1 MRTYMLLLLL
11 ACAACG
17 KDNDPEQLSLD
28 TDVSGEIAFISR
40 RVSTGDW
47 QMYIMNLDGSNQRE
61 LSNKYVSCAPFA
73 PSHDGQ
79 KIAFSTY
86 ENNTRYLYVMDKK
99 GGTPLLLAS
108 AKQFCGNPVWSPD
121 DSKIVFVK
129 GDDVSSTRYDIYVTG
144 SDGTHQQRLTT
155 DKANFSPQWFP
166 DGKTIVFAA
175 NDNGN
180 CGIYT
185 MRADGSGQKRISP
198 AGRCFGSPQVS
209 PAGNKIAMVSADW
222 EGSQIFVTGVDGANL
237 KQLTTTVNPKYH
249 DTGFPKEGNHSPVW
263 SPDGSKIAYVSWAN
277 GTPDIFV
284 MNPDG
289 NNKKEL
295 TNSEKRDENPCWT
308 KDGKYIVFSTSRDV
322 TPNGFEIYI
331 MKANGQSQTALTKY
345 MGDDAFPV
353 FVKH

>member
-1 MRTYMLLLLL
+1 MRKYTILLLFVF
-11 ACAACG
+11 AACRRDDTPG
-17 KDNDPEQLSLD
+17 QLSID
-28 TDVSGEIAFISR
+28 DVSGEIAFISR
-40 RVSTGDW
+40 RVNTGDW
-47 QMYIMNLDGSNQRE
+47 QMYIMDMDGSNQRE
-61 LSNKYVSCAPFA
+61 LSGKYVSCAPFA

-86 ENNTRYLYVMDKK
+86 ENNIRYLYVMDKN

-121 DSKIVFVK
+121 DSKILFVK
-129 GDDVSSTRYDIYVTG
+129 GDDVFSTKYDIYVTD
-144 SDGTHQQRLTT
+144 SDGANQQRLTT
-155 DKANFSPQWFP
+155 DKATFSPQWFP
-166 DGKTIVFAA
+166 DGKTIAFVADG
-175 NDNGN
+175 NDG

-198 AGRCFGSPQVS
+198 AGRCFNSPQVS
-209 PAGNKIAMVSADW
+209 PTGNKIAMVSADW
-222 EGSQIFVTGVDGANL
+222 EGSQVFVMGVNGANL

-249 DTGFPKEGNHSPVW
+249 DTGYPREGNHSPVW
-263 SPDGSKIAYVSWAN
+263 SPDGSRIAYVSWGN

-289 NNKKEL
+289 SNNKRL

-308 KDGKYIVFSTSRDV
+308 KDGKYILFSTSRDV

-331 MKANGQSQTALTKY
+331 MKANGQSQTPLTKY

-353 FVKH
+353 FVRH